1 MFIINLSLQIFIA
14 LTVSN
19 IFKGSKWC
27 QYPTFWIFIS
37 SQMLIG
43 FFLIKIL
50 YEITCLCFP
59 NRFDLSLLGSE
70 IIWVKGVQKGPT
82 PKISLDLCAVFC
94 IEFLWRISFWK
105 VSSQI
110 CCSFDFFREMRGSKV
125 FLMG

>member
-1 MFIINLSLQIFIA
+1 MVPIP
-14 LTVSN
+14 N
-19 IFKGSKWC
+19 ILNF
-27 QYPTFWIFIS
+27 YL

-94 IEFLWRISFWK
+94 IEFL
-105 VSSQI
+105 
-110 CCSFDFFREMRGSKV
+110 
-125 FLMG
+125 